1 MRSDHVFSPDDY
13 ICLHHE
19 QLYINKYS
27 NWQLKCCDPCQLH
40 KKTISYRYLKAL
52 SKIEANAVNTLLKL
66 SGKFSIKPGQKLCH
80 DSFYACNSSQSSEP
94 SEQNRDEVDKSY
106 YDVDAG
112 IDSLN
117 IGLKNFGCSPFN
129 FQRING
135 KDRLAYG
142 KQKIM
147 QVQQSANEHITRI
160 LGYSKDDTY
169 LPRDQAFCLSCKD
182 LDEIIIAIKEKI
194 QVSSKRSSISLL
206 TLASSSWSIEKTKKA
221 FEVINYMV
229 KQARKLKFGSGML
242 AELPTNPGRSIS
254 DNTIEIVQK
263 YYENDEISRML
274 PGEKDFVSMKAG
286 NVHVHKQKRLIFM
299 HLNELYSVFKKDHPD
314 ITVGI
319 SKFCELR
326 PNNCITVGSRDSH
339 SVCVCKIH
347 QNVKLMISA
356 LPLTDKLTH
365 HDLLEVLVCNTESKS
380 CMLHRC
386 DNCPGIS
393 ALQLFI
399 ESKLEETMLE
409 KDECVKF
416 KQWTSTDRV
425 TINEEIKPLSDCL
438 EILVEDI
445 VKLSV
450 HHYIARNQS
459 NYIKHLKET
468 IKPNEAIITLHFAE
482 NYSFVIQYAIQ
493 GFH

>member
-221 FEVINYMV
+221 
-229 KQARKLKFGSGML
+229 
-242 AELPTNPGRSIS
+242 
-254 DNTIEIVQK
+254 
-263 YYENDEISRML
+263 
-274 PGEKDFVSMKAG
+274 
-286 NVHVHKQKRLIFM
+286 
-299 HLNELYSVFKKDHPD
+299 LNFPSNW
-314 ITVGI
+314 
-319 SKFCELR
+319 SKVM
-326 PNNCITVGSRDSH
+326 P
-339 SVCVCKIH
+339 
-347 QNVKLMISA
+347 
-356 LPLTDKLTH
+356 
-365 HDLLEVLVCNTESKS
+365 
-380 CMLHRC
+380 
-386 DNCPGIS
+386 
-393 ALQLFI
+393 
-399 ESKLEETMLE
+399 
-409 KDECVKF
+409 
-416 KQWTSTDRV
+416 
-425 TINEEIKPLSDCL
+425 
-438 EILVEDI
+438 
-445 VKLSV
+445 
-450 HHYIARNQS
+450 
-459 NYIKHLKET
+459 
-468 IKPNEAIITLHFAE
+468 
-482 NYSFVIQYAIQ
+482 
-493 GFH
+493 